1 MADLCSGSNFIK
13 HYLKRE
19 SLAELEEKVMGNKKK
34 AMDSLS
40 SSVFFVLS
48 PHQGVPD
55 PLV

>member
-34 AMDSLS
+34 QWTPRQARSFLYS
-40 SSVFFVLS
+40 HLTRVCLI
-48 PHQGVPD
+48 P
-55 PLV
+55 